1 MLLTNLP
8 PLLSTS
14 RHQMFME
21 PSNQVEADVFDEVI
35 LLIVSS
41 PILPA
46 LPTRSCWRW
55 WLTLG
60 LG

>member
-1 MLLTNLP
+1 
-8 PLLSTS
+8 
-14 RHQMFME
+14 ME